1 MKKGL
6 TGILVFCLMVAL
18 VSPMATDIQAKSKS
32 VSLSVKSKTLVEGQQ
47 YTLKLNN
54 ASSKAKITW
63 KCNNNDV
70 IEFISKKKKSVTF
83 KVLEDGKGT
92 ISVIYQISGKKKV
105 LKCKIKAICKKAVES
120 DKRQN
125 FSNEDDDTDAKPES
139 SDNVGHSSA
148 EGKGAVTPCLNV
160 TCAAIY
166 YWDTLF
172 DDYISP
178 EQGHNAKFQF
188 KVLHT
193 NKKVKEWEILGKDA
207 SEFFLSDN
215 GLVSGKFAPAYDI
228 HGKPNFYE
236 GIVQATL
243 SDGTKLQAKV
253 YLYDEVTNY
262 LYHSFDR
269 FIEHYIN
276 ADMTELEKVEAV
288 AKYVGEC
295 SDYDST
301 VHSWKELFIKG
312 VGDCQ
317 ASRYAV
323 QYLCQYIGIRAGAC
337 RNVKYHGQTLV
348 LAEGSYHL
356 VVTGYDMPR
365 PRGYSI
371 SDVPEDEVAQFMEER
386 QVIKSYFREDW

>member
-47 YTLKLNN
+47 YTLKLKN

-70 IEFISKKKKSVTF
+70 IEFISKKKKSATF
-83 KVLEDGKGT
+83 RVLEDGKGT
-92 ISVIYQISGKKKV
+92 ISAIYQLAGKKRI
-105 LKCKIKAICKKAVES
+105 LKCKIKAICKKVVE
-120 DKRQN
+120 DDERQN
-125 FSNEDDDTDAKPES
+125 FSNAGDDTDAKPAS

-178 EQGHNAKFQF
+178 EQGHNANFQF

-193 NKKVKEWEILGKDA
+193 NKKVKEWEILGEDA
-207 SEFFLSDN
+207 SEFYLSDS

-228 HGKPNFYE
+228 HGVRHKICYF
-236 GIVQATL
+236 
-243 SDGTKLQAKV
+243 
-253 YLYDEVTNY
+253 
-262 LYHSFDR
+262 
-269 FIEHYIN
+269 
-276 ADMTELEKVEAV
+276 
-288 AKYVGEC
+288 
-295 SDYDST
+295 
-301 VHSWKELFIKG
+301 
-312 VGDCQ
+312 
-317 ASRYAV
+317 
-323 QYLCQYIGIRAGAC
+323 LCLLIG
-337 RNVKYHGQTLV
+337 
-348 LAEGSYHL
+348 
-356 VVTGYDMPR
+356 
-365 PRGYSI
+365 
-371 SDVPEDEVAQFMEER
+371 
-386 QVIKSYFREDW
+386 

>member
-6 TGILVFCLMVAL
+6 TGILVFSLMLVL

-47 YTLKLNN
+47 YTLKLKN

-63 KCNNNDV
+63 KCNNNDA
-70 IEFISKKKKSVTF
+70 IEFISKKKKSATF
-83 KVLEDGKGT
+83 RVLEDGKGT
-92 ISVIYQISGKKKV
+92 ISVIYQIFGKKKV

-120 DKRQN
+120 DKRKN
-125 FSNEDDDTDAKPES
+125 SSNADDNTDAMPES
-139 SDNVGHSSA
+139 CDNVGHSSA

-178 EQGHNAKFQF
+178 EQGHNANFQF

-207 SEFFLSDN
+207 SEFCLSDS
-215 GLVSGKFAPAYDI
+215 GLVSGRFAPTYNI
-228 HGKPNFYE
+228 HGNPNFYE

-253 YLYDEVTNY
+253 YLYDEVANY

-269 FIEHYIN
+269 FIENYIKD
-276 ADMTELEKVEAV
+276 DMTELEKVEAI

-295 SDYDST
+295 SDYDPT

-323 QYLCQYIGIRAGAC
+323 QYLCQYIGIKAGAC
-337 RNVKYHGQTLV
+337 RNVEYHGQTLV
-348 LAEGSYHL
+348 LTDGSYHL

-371 SDVPEDEVAQFMEER
+371 FDVPENEVSQLMEER

>member
-6 TGILVFCLMVAL
+6 AGILVFSLMLAL

-47 YTLKLNN
+47 YTLKLKN

-70 IEFISKKKKSVTF
+70 IEFISKKKKSATF
-83 KVLEDGKGT
+83 RVLEDGKGT

-105 LKCKIKAICKKAVES
+105 LKCKITAICKKVVES